1 MMEDNNNDNSEIEI
15 DQNDLIIIK
24 DTQNWKPTKEFIV
37 AYASQLGFDVENDPP
52 ELLSIAEKYLT
63 KDIPDYF
70 LRAFHKDNLQILYIN
85 ILTNEIELSSE
96 YEDLAKK
103 EYKELKEKYY
113 KDMKSKELLANSKVT
128 VVPRKKIAPIGAKK
142 LLEDPKKQKEKEFMK
157 KIEKTFKES
166 VKESQY
172 EDDETRQLKA
182 TIKKGEKANLFFN
195 ENNDENIK
203 DKYKNNYDEEIDNKS
218 DEDIDYDKKHEIN
231 SRERKFPSKN
241 QIRNSNNNSNQRN
254 DLNNLNNLNNNN
266 NDNKGNLKLILTDS
280 NDNNDNTNERNI
292 QYREMTSS
300 DDEQAYN
307 SPILSKNN
315 NQNNN
320 QNLKEENDSDKEKY
334 LNNNNKNYSNQNNEI
349 NIINNQ
355 NSLKADNDEDSSP
368 RIQRSNVRHKNIS
381 KNYRYDQKK
390 IEEINNEVDNRKDS
404 EDNKNDYNNNNISI
418 KINEGNEDS
427 VDYGEQKRKYLNQTK
442 QKLKNYRNGL
452 IDSYKKKKNKF
463 IDNYIN
469 NLSSQKNKDLKNKI
483 NEEKDEISQKLLEYE
498 KELKNEMKKET
509 EKYKQD
515 LLIEY
520 EDNLF
525 DNNLLAGGDFDE
537 IKKNLELKKLQK
549 ESEIRIQK
557 NKNNKI
563 SQNKANDKNKKL
575 DDLSK
580 KLKNKKSE
588 LDIQTQDKINK
599 ITKNYEKDFNSYKTE
614 YESNYNHNKEIKDNN
629 SNNSKNIQEESKKYE
644 QELLSKMEEKKKIIQ
659 KEYEDKFNTEIE
671 KFKNTAKSENTNNF
685 NEDILKIEEEY
696 YNDINDLK
704 MRNKEINNKLE
715 EKIKNILEKAS
726 NLSEKIKAKELKE
739 INEIF
744 SQFKQII
751 NKINQE
757 ENNNNDY
764 LIDDFI
770 SELYSNK
777 QLNLNKYSS
786 QVDMTEDEY
795 KRIEIFLRYYI
806 DIIKAINKLLYE
818 YNSTYNNNKIIDR
831 NANEEIIKE
840 IEKNISLIIEEYRI
854 KYENEKNSRLYEFLY
869 NSLKK
874 LMDAI
879 FSEENTNN
887 IINNS
892 IYGRSFINNN
902 LNNISQNM
910 TNTNYLNNSVTNG
923 FNTNNMLRSARIFPN
938 NNNLMG
944 STSLNE
950 LSSNEQNFYN
960 TQRQNQNQNLNQRA
974 ILSSMSSGQ
983 MNSIPKVLNK
993 TFSNSFRSRYNN
1005 INNMQS
1011 INEEVEPSTNRI
1023 DVDDINVPQLPSD
1036 IVNNLTAENMSSYK
1050 IIEGFLIEESKNFL
1064 REQNLYYQKIEENN
1078 KLNSLLQNG
1087 EYSQHQDIFEKV
1099 RNEENSKINQFLK
1112 DIQTKSNIFDKIKNY
1127 CLENFN
1133 FIMKYYNKPNFVSNK
1148 LRVLVTHIQDYQNN
1162 FYSRKA
1168 KSENIFSKNNND
1180 DHLLNNTFSVNNRNN
1195 NFSNTQN
1202 IFNNTMNYNLRSNII

>member
-1 MMEDNNNDNSEIEI
+1 
-15 DQNDLIIIK
+15 
-24 DTQNWKPTKEFIV
+24 
-37 AYASQLGFDVENDPP
+37 
-52 ELLSIAEKYLT
+52 
-63 KDIPDYF
+63 
-70 LRAFHKDNLQILYIN
+70 
-85 ILTNEIELSSE
+85 
-96 YEDLAKK
+96 
-103 EYKELKEKYY
+103 
-113 KDMKSKELLANSKVT
+113 
-128 VVPRKKIAPIGAKK
+128 
-142 LLEDPKKQKEKEFMK
+142 
-157 KIEKTFKES
+157 
-166 VKESQY
+166 
-172 EDDETRQLKA
+172 
-182 TIKKGEKANLFFN
+182 
-195 ENNDENIK
+195 
-203 DKYKNNYDEEIDNKS
+203 
-218 DEDIDYDKKHEIN
+218 
-231 SRERKFPSKN
+231 
-241 QIRNSNNNSNQRN
+241 
-254 DLNNLNNLNNNN
+254 
-266 NDNKGNLKLILTDS
+266 
-280 NDNNDNTNERNI
+280 
-292 QYREMTSS
+292 
-300 DDEQAYN
+300 
-307 SPILSKNN
+307 
-315 NQNNN
+315 
-320 QNLKEENDSDKEKY
+320 
-334 LNNNNKNYSNQNNEI
+334 
-349 NIINNQ
+349 
-355 NSLKADNDEDSSP
+355 
-368 RIQRSNVRHKNIS
+368 
-381 KNYRYDQKK
+381 
-390 IEEINNEVDNRKDS
+390 
-404 EDNKNDYNNNNISI
+404 
-418 KINEGNEDS
+418 
-427 VDYGEQKRKYLNQTK
+427 
-442 QKLKNYRNGL
+442 
-452 IDSYKKKKNKF
+452 
-463 IDNYIN
+463 
-469 NLSSQKNKDLKNKI
+469 
-483 NEEKDEISQKLLEYE
+483 
-498 KELKNEMKKET
+498 MKKET

-659 KEYEDKFNTEIE
+659 KEYEDKFNSEIE

-751 NKINQE
+751 NKSNQE

-777 QLNLNKYSS
+777 QLYLNKYSS
-786 QVDMTEDEY
+786 QVDMNEDEY

-818 YNSTYNNNKIIDR
+818 YNSTYNNNKTNDR

-840 IEKNISLIIEEYRI
+840 IEKNISLIIEEYRF

-874 LMDAI
+874 IMDAI

-902 LNNISQNM
+902 LNNISQNI
-910 TNTNYLNNSVTNG
+910 TNANYLNNSVTNG

-944 STSLNE
+944 ITSLNE
-950 LSSNEQNFYN
+950 LSSNDQNFYN
-960 TQRQNQNQNLNQRA
+960 TQRQNQNQNPNQRA

-983 MNSIPKVLNK
+983 MNSHPKVLNK

-1036 IVNNLTAENMSSYK
+1036 IVNNLTAENMSSYQ

-1078 KLNSLLQNG
+1078 KLNNLLQNG
-1087 EYSQHQDIFEKV
+1087 EYAQHQDIFEKV

-1112 DIQTKSNIFDKIKNY
+1112 DIQIKSNIFDKIKNY

-1148 LRVLVTHIQDYQNN
+1148 LRVLITHIQDYQNN
-1162 FYSRKA
+1162 FYSHKA
-1168 KSENIFSKNNND
+1168 KSENIFAKSNNVE
-1180 DHLLNNTFSVNNRNN
+1180 HLLNNTFSINNRSN
-1195 NFSNTQN
+1195 NFNNTQN